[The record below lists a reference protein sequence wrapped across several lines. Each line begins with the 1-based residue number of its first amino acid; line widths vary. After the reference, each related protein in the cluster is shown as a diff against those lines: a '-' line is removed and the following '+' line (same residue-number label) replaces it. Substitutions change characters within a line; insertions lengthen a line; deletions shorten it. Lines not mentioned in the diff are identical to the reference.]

1 MSLRRFLRDKV
12 MTIGLIVFA
21 IGTVEIFLLIYD
33 LEMYIRIYIPLA
45 LFLSY
50 FLGITI
56 EYILKKKYFAKVM
69 NQLNDLDEKYLIN
82 EVMDKAAFAEGEMF
96 QEILRQT
103 EKSRYENV
111 AKYENSQKEYK
122 EYIELWIHEIK
133 IPIATA
139 KLISDNNK
147 NEFTKRISNE
157 LDSVEDYVDQA
168 LFYARSNTVEKDYI
182 IRKTVLSE
190 VVSEIIRKNKNALIS
205 SRVKVDLSNLDVEV
219 RTDGKWLSFI
229 LNQII
234 GNSIKYMDKEDS
246 VIRITSY
253 KGKENVILTIEDNGI
268 GISEDELQRVF
279 EKGFT
284 GSNGRMMGKK
294 STGIG
299 LYLAKKLCD
308 KLEHNINIESEE
320 GKGTKVSLVFPE
332 SSLINLT

>member
-1 MSLRRFLRDKV
+1 MSFKSFLRDKAI
-12 MTIGLIVFA
+12 TIGLIAFA
-21 IGTVEIFLLIYD
+21 LVTVEIFLLIYD
-33 LEMYIRIYIPLA
+33 LEMYIRIYILVA
-45 LFLSY
+45 IFIAF

-56 EYILKKKYFAKVM
+56 EYILKKRYFDKVTK
-69 NQLNDLDEKYLIN
+69 QLDDLDDKYLIN
-82 EVMDKAAFAEGEMF
+82 EVMDRASFVEGEMF
-96 QEILRQT
+96 QDILRKT
-103 EKSRYENV
+103 EKSRFENV

-182 IRKTVLSE
+182 IRKTLLSD

-205 SRVKVDLSNLDVEV
+205 SRVKVDLSNLDIEV

-234 GNSIKYMDKEDS
+234 GNSIKYMDKEES
-246 VIRITSY
+246 VIKITSH
-253 KGKENVILTIEDNGI
+253 KGKENIILTIEDNGI
-268 GISEDELQRVF
+268 GISEDELERVF

-284 GSNGRMMGKK
+284 GTNGRMMGKK

-308 KLEHNINIESEE
+308 KLEHNIIVETEE

-332 SSLINLT
+332 SSLVNLT

>member
-12 MTIGLIVFA
+12 MTIGLILFA

-268 GISEDELQRVF
+268 GISEEELQRVF

>member
-1 MSLRRFLRDKV
+1 
-12 MTIGLIVFA
+12 MTIGLILFA

-268 GISEDELQRVF
+268 GISEEELQRVF

-332 SSLINLT
+332 SSLINLTWL

>member
-12 MTIGLIVFA
+12 MTIGLILFA